1 MSSIDFFE
9 SRGYMTFDK
18 EVKDHISEYYKT
30 NLISLG
36 GVSTRNEIKRFEEYR
51 EWEKQYL
58 NGRSRVHF
66 RL

>member
-9 SRGYMTFDK
+9 SRGYMTFDR

-36 GVSTRNEIKRFEEYR
+36 SFNT
-51 EWEKQYL
+51 Q
-58 NGRSRVHF
+58 
-66 RL
+66 